1 MRRCHHRVIATTASL
16 GSVMQLEAGTNEHHE
31 RVRLPVVP
39 SLLALGSGIVWS
51 LGIVTARK
59 ADQTDAFQ
67 YLIWRSIGV
76 VAVMEAIGLWRRQP
90 VRTFVAWRSG
100 RVMAVA
106 NLGIFLASI
115 AFVYAVKTTTPA
127 NAAFLSSLTPLVAMV
142 FATFLGERLT
152 RSTIIALAIGVAG
165 LVVTVFGDLGAGN
178 MKGNIS
184 AFASSIGFA
193 MYATCVRTDPRRDW
207 SPVLAGYCTL
217 MVVVCSVITIANG
230 RELVPPASDIAYA
243 LLHGGV
249 LLVVGTLMFNEAA
262 KHVPTVPMT
271 VFTQTEMAFA
281 PLWGILLLNLHPK
294 PWTLVGGAIIFAA
307 VVGKAAYD
315 STHGVP
321 RRFVAVPDVPLL

>member
-1 MRRCHHRVIATTASL
+1 
-16 GSVMQLEAGTNEHHE
+16 MQVEARTDGHHE

-39 SLLALGSGIVWS
+39 SLLALGTGVVWS

-59 ADQTDAFQ
+59 ANHSDAFQ

-76 VAVMEAIGLWRRQP
+76 IFVIEAIGLWRRQP
-90 VRTFVAWRSG
+90 GRMFIAWRSG
-100 RVMAVA
+100 RVMAAA

-152 RSTIIALAIGVAG
+152 RSTIIALAVGFTG

-178 MKGNIS
+178 MKGNVA

-193 MYATCVRTDPRRDW
+193 LYATCVRTDRTRDW
-207 SPVLAGYCTL
+207 SPVLAGYCAL
-217 MVVVCSVITIANG
+217 MVVVCSIITVANG
-230 RELVPPASDIAYA
+230 RELFPPAADMAYA
-243 LLHGGV
+243 LVHGAV
-249 LLVVGTLMFNEAA
+249 LIVVGTLMFNEAS

-271 VFTQTEMAFA
+271 AFTQTEMAFA
-281 PLWGILLLNLHPK
+281 PLWGIILLDLHPK
-294 PWTLVGGAIIFAA
+294 GWTLVGGAIIFAA

-321 RRFVAVPDVPLL
+321 RSFVAVPDVPLL

>member
-1 MRRCHHRVIATTASL
+1 MITEIIATTDNL
-16 GSVMQLEAGTNEHHE
+16 DSVMQVEQMDGQNEH
-31 RVRLPVVP
+31 VRLPVVA

-59 ADQTDAFQ
+59 ADHTDAFQ

-76 VAVMEAIGLWRRQP
+76 IIVIEAIGLWRRQSG
-90 VRTFVAWRSG
+90 RALIAWRSG
-100 RVMAVA
+100 RVMAIA

-152 RSTIIALAIGVAG
+152 RSTIIALAVGIAG
-165 LVVTVFGDLGAGN
+165 LVVTVFGDLDAGN
-178 MKGNIS
+178 MKGNVA
-184 AFASSIGFA
+184 AFASSVGFA
-193 MYATCVRTDPRRDW
+193 LYATCVRTDQRRDW
-207 SPVLAGYCTL
+207 SPVLAGYCAL
-217 MVVVCSVITIANG
+217 MVAVCSIITLANG
-230 RELVPPASDIAYA
+230 RELFPPAADITYA
-243 LLHGGV
+243 FVHGAV
-249 LLVVGTLMFNEAA
+249 LIVAGTLMFNEAS

-271 VFTQTEMAFA
+271 VFTQTEMVFA
-281 PLWGILLLNLHPK
+281 PLWGITLLDLHPK
-294 PWTLVGGAIIFAA
+294 GWTLVGGAIIFAA

-321 RRFVAVPDVPLL
+321 RNFVAVPDVPLL

>member
-1 MRRCHHRVIATTASL
+1 
-16 GSVMQLEAGTNEHHE
+16 MQLEAGTDEQHE

-39 SLLALGSGIVWS
+39 SLLALGSGVVWS
-51 LGIVTARK
+51 LGIVAARK
-59 ADQTDAFQ
+59 ANHTDTFQ

-76 VAVMEAIGLWRRQP
+76 IAVIEAIGLWRRQP
-90 VRTFVAWRSG
+90 GRMFIAWRSG
-100 RVMAVA
+100 RVMAAA

-142 FATFLGERLT
+142 FASFLGERLT
-152 RSTIIALAIGVAG
+152 RSTIVALAVGVAG

-178 MKGNIS
+178 MKGNIA

-193 MYATCVRTDPRRDW
+193 LYATCLRTDQRRDW
-207 SPVLAGYCTL
+207 SPVLAGYCAL
-217 MVVVCSVITIANG
+217 MVVVCSIITLVHG
-230 RELVPPASDIAYA
+230 RTLLPPAADMTYA
-243 LLHGGV
+243 LLHGAV
-249 LLVVGTLMFNEAA
+249 LIVVGTLMFNEAA

-315 STHGVP
+315 STHGVSRP
-321 RRFVAVPDVPLL
+321 FVAVPDVPLL

>member
-1 MRRCHHRVIATTASL
+1 
-16 GSVMQLEAGTNEHHE
+16 MQLEAGSVGQHE

-39 SLLALGSGIVWS
+39 SLLALGSGVVWS

-59 ADQTDAFQ
+59 ADHTDAFQ
-67 YLIWRSIGV
+67 YLIWRSLGV
-76 VAVMEAIGLWRRQP
+76 IIVIEAIGLWRRQP
-90 VRTFVAWRSG
+90 GRMLVAWRSG
-100 RVMAVA
+100 RVMAAA

-127 NAAFLSSLTPLVAMV
+127 NAAFLSSLTPLVAML

-152 RSTIIALAIGVAG
+152 RSTIIALAVGVAG

-178 MKGNIS
+178 MKGNIA

-193 MYATCVRTDPRRDW
+193 LYATCLRTDQRKDW
-207 SPVLAGYCTL
+207 SPVLAGYCAL
-217 MVVVCSVITIANG
+217 MVVVCSIITLANS
-230 RELVPPASDIAYA
+230 RTLFPPAADMGYA
-243 LLHGGV
+243 LAHGAV
-249 LLVVGTLMFNEAA
+249 LIVVGTLMFNEAS

-281 PLWGILLLNLHPK
+281 PVWGIILLDLHPK
-294 PWTLVGGAIIFAA
+294 GWTLVGGAIIFAA
-307 VVGKAAYD
+307 VVGKAVYD

-321 RRFVAVPDVPLL
+321 RSFVAVPDVPLL

>member
-1 MRRCHHRVIATTASL
+1 MEL
-16 GSVMQLEAGTNEHHE
+16 EHHE

-39 SLLALGSGIVWS
+39 SLLALGSGVVWS

-59 ADQTDAFQ
+59 ADHTDAFQ

-76 VAVMEAIGLWRRQP
+76 IAVIEAIGLCRRQP
-90 VRTFVAWRSG
+90 GRMFTAWRSG
-100 RVMAVA
+100 RVMAAA

-178 MKGNIS
+178 MKGNIA

-193 MYATCVRTDPRRDW
+193 LYATCLRTDQRRDW
-207 SPVLAGYCTL
+207 SPVLAGYCAL
-217 MVVVCSVITIANG
+217 MVVVCSIITLVHG
-230 RELVPPASDIAYA
+230 RALFPPAADMLYA
-243 LLHGGV
+243 LFHGSV
-249 LLVVGTLMFNEAA
+249 LIVVGTLMFNEAS

-307 VVGKAAYD
+307 VVGKAVYD

-321 RRFVAVPDVPLL
+321 RSFVAVPDVPLL